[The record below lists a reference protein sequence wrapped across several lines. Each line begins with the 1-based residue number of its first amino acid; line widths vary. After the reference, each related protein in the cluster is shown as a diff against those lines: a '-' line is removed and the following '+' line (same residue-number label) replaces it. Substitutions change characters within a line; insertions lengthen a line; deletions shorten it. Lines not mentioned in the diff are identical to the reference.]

1 MISAEEKEKS
11 ILNYMQTLSLTR
23 EEAEQLWNDDNS
35 DELLPEQQELE
46 EKAKKNLKRQ
56 YEINPDKVRKKVEK
70 ERKVNLTKKMLLEN
84 FAETLECLNITDY
97 TTFTETEIDFK
108 YNDKTY
114 TLKLTEHKKG
124 WNREEVLKKQMKL
137 DKSKFA
143 NKSRERKKPMNI

>member
-56 YEINPDKVRKKVEK
+56 YEINPDKKRKTSTK
-70 ERKVNLTKKMLLEN
+70 ERKVNTTKKFLLEK
-84 FAETLECLNITDY
+84 FVEAFKDLDITEY
-97 TTFTETEIDFK
+97 KTFTETEIDFK

-114 TLKLTEHKKG
+114 TLKLTEHKKD
-124 WNREEVLKKQMKL
+124 WSREKVLQKQMKL
-137 DKSKFA
+137 DKAKFA
-143 NKSRERKKPMNI
+143 NESRERKIEV

>member
-11 ILNYMQTLSLTR
+11 ILNYMKTLSLTR

-46 EKAKKNLKRQ
+46 EKARKNLKRQ
-56 YEINPDKVRKKVEK
+56 YEINPNKVRKKVEK

-114 TLKLTEHKKG
+114 TLKLTEHKKD
-124 WNREEVLKKQMKL
+124 WSREKVLQKQMKL
-137 DKSKFA
+137 DKAKFA
-143 NKSRERKKPMNI
+143 NESRERKIEV

>member
-46 EKAKKNLKRQ
+46 EKARKNLKRQ
-56 YEINPDKVRKKVEK
+56 YEINPNKVRKKVEK

-124 WNREEVLKKQMKL
+124 WSREEVLKKQMKL
-137 DKSKFA
+137 DKAKFA
-143 NKSRERKKPMNI
+143 NESRERKIEV

>member
-70 ERKVNLTKKMLLEN
+70 ERKINLTKKMLLEN

-143 NKSRERKKPMNI
+143 NENRERKIDI

>member
-11 ILNYMQTLSLTR
+11 ILNYMQALSLTR

-84 FAETLECLNITDY
+84 FAETLECLNITEY

-124 WNREEVLKKQMKL
+124 WSREEVLKKQIKL
-137 DKSKFA
+137 NKSKFA
-143 NKSRERKKPMNI
+143 NENRERKIDI

>member
-11 ILNYMQTLSLTR
+11 ILNYMHTLSLTR

-56 YEINPDKVRKKVEK
+56 YEINPNKVRKKVEK

-114 TLKLTEHKKG
+114 TLKLTEHKKD
-124 WNREEVLKKQMKL
+124 WSREKVLQKQMKL
-137 DKSKFA
+137 DKAKFA
-143 NKSRERKKPMNI
+143 NENRERKIEV

>member
-124 WNREEVLKKQMKL
+124 WSREEVLKKQMKL
-137 DKSKFA
+137 DKAKFA
-143 NKSRERKKPMNI
+143 NESRERKIEV

>member
-56 YEINPDKVRKKVEK
+56 YEINPNKVRKKVEK

-124 WNREEVLKKQMKL
+124 WSREEVLKKQMKL
-137 DKSKFA
+137 DKAKFA
-143 NKSRERKKPMNI
+143 NENRERKIEV

>member
-124 WNREEVLKKQMKL
+124 WSREEVLKRQMKL

-143 NKSRERKKPMNI
+143 NENREKKIEI

>member
-56 YEINPDKVRKKVEK
+56 YEINPNKVRKKVEK

-108 YNDKTY
+108 YNDKMY

-124 WNREEVLKKQMKL
+124 WSREEVLKRQMKL
-137 DKSKFA
+137 DKAKFA
-143 NKSRERKKPMNI
+143 NESRERKIEV

>member
-11 ILNYMQTLSLTR
+11 IINYMQTLSLTR

-46 EKAKKNLKRQ
+46 AKAKKNLKRQ

-84 FAETLECLNITDY
+84 FAETLECLNITEY

-124 WNREEVLKKQMKL
+124 WSREEVLKKQMKL
-137 DKSKFA
+137 DKSKFTKE
-143 NKSRERKKPMNI
+143 NRERKIDI

>member
-35 DELLPEQQELE
+35 DELLPEQRELE

-56 YEINPDKVRKKVEK
+56 YEINPNKVRKKVEK

-114 TLKLTEHKKG
+114 TLKLTEHKKD
-124 WNREEVLKKQMKL
+124 WSREKVLQKQMKL
-137 DKSKFA
+137 DKAKFA
-143 NKSRERKKPMNI
+143 NESRERKIEV

>member
-23 EEAEQLWNDDNS
+23 EEAEQLWNDDQS

-84 FAETLECLNITDY
+84 FAETLECLNIIDY

-143 NKSRERKKPMNI
+143 NENRERKIDI

>member
-143 NKSRERKKPMNI
+143 NESREKKIDI

>member
-84 FAETLECLNITDY
+84 FAETLECLNITEY

-124 WNREEVLKKQMKL
+124 WSREEVLKKQIKL
-137 DKSKFA
+137 NKSKFA
-143 NKSRERKKPMNI
+143 NENRERKIDI

>member
-23 EEAEQLWNDDNS
+23 EEAEQLWNDDQS

-84 FAETLECLNITDY
+84 FAETLECLNITEY

-124 WNREEVLKKQMKL
+124 WSREEVLKKQIKL

-143 NKSRERKKPMNI
+143 NENRERKIDI

>member
-84 FAETLECLNITDY
+84 FAETLECLNITEY

-143 NKSRERKKPMNI
+143 NENRERKIEI

>member
-46 EKAKKNLKRQ
+46 EKARKNLKRQ
-56 YEINPDKVRKKVEK
+56 YEINPNKVRKKVEK

-124 WNREEVLKKQMKL
+124 WSREEVLKKQMKL

-143 NKSRERKKPMNI
+143 NENRGRKIEV

>member
-35 DELLPEQQELE
+35 KELLPEQQELE
-46 EKAKKNLKRQ
+46 EKARKNLKRQ

-114 TLKLTEHKKG
+114 TLKLTEHKKD
-124 WNREEVLKKQMKL
+124 WSREKVLQKQMKL
-137 DKSKFA
+137 DKAKFA
-143 NKSRERKKPMNI
+143 NESRERKIEV

>member
-11 ILNYMQTLSLTR
+11 ILNYMKTLSLTR

-114 TLKLTEHKKG
+114 TLKLTEHKKD
-124 WNREEVLKKQMKL
+124 WSREKVLQKQMKL
-137 DKSKFA
+137 DKAKFA
-143 NKSRERKKPMNI
+143 NESRERKIEI

>member
-56 YEINPDKVRKKVEK
+56 YEINPNKVRKKVEK

-114 TLKLTEHKKG
+114 TLKLTEHKKD
-124 WNREEVLKKQMKL
+124 WSREKVLKKQMKL
-137 DKSKFA
+137 DRAKFA
-143 NKSRERKKPMNI
+143 NENRERKIEV

>member
-56 YEINPDKVRKKVEK
+56 YEINPNKVRKKVEK

-114 TLKLTEHKKG
+114 TLKLTEHKKD
-124 WNREEVLKKQMKL
+124 WSREKVLQKQMKL
-137 DKSKFA
+137 DKAKFA
-143 NKSRERKKPMNI
+143 NENRERKIEV

>member
-35 DELLPEQQELE
+35 KELLPEQQELE

-56 YEINPDKVRKKVEK
+56 YEINPNKVRKKVEK

-124 WNREEVLKKQMKL
+124 WSREEVLKKQMKL

-143 NKSRERKKPMNI
+143 NENKERKIEI

>member
-56 YEINPDKVRKKVEK
+56 YEINPNKVRKKVEK

-124 WNREEVLKKQMKL
+124 WSREEVLKKQMKL
-137 DKSKFA
+137 DKAKFA
-143 NKSRERKKPMNI
+143 NESRERKIEV

>member
-11 ILNYMQTLSLTR
+11 ILNYMHTLSLTR

-46 EKAKKNLKRQ
+46 EKARKNLKRQ

-124 WNREEVLKKQMKL
+124 WSREKVLQKQMKL
-137 DKSKFA
+137 DKAKFA
-143 NKSRERKKPMNI
+143 NESRERKIEV

>member
-114 TLKLTEHKKG
+114 TLKLIEHKKD
-124 WNREEVLKKQMKL
+124 WSREKVLQKQMKL
-137 DKSKFA
+137 DKAKFA
-143 NKSRERKKPMNI
+143 NESRERKIEV